1 MKLSSS
7 AVFVALAIAGSSNSQ
22 RCSNIK
28 TRKEIRSLSSSEY
41 NTYTSTLN
49 QMYNLG
55 WFNWFAFIHTR
66 FFGPIHGT
74 PQFLPWHRRFLL
86 EFESLA
92 QYYNP
97 QYVQPYWDA
106 SIDFANPSRSVVLS
120 GQYVGGDGRSGD
132 RCITNGIQ
140 YGWINA
146 IPDGACLRRNFENNG
161 NISPYLSPEVLTSD
175 IQTSANFAEYS
186 YKLEGWYHNQVHNS
200 IGFDMLS
207 SYSPLD
213 ALFML
218 HHSNVDR
225 LWWRF
230 QSARSQ
236 NLLSYSQS
244 TDERVTFYNNKVS
257 DLLQVGYGFL
267 CYQYADAP
275 ALRRRDDGSDPSD
288 VAAVIETPEMNL
300 ATALSSDALK
310 KYFPH
315 LIDDSTNV
323 NSVAMPNAVSTNAI
337 NYAKSRKNN
346 INASPVAAASAPVVS
361 DANIPIAAA
370 IAIDDN
376 LSLNSVSNPASNIS
390 IAPVNN
396 NVADTIVAASNSN
409 SVGVGA
415 GANSGPSSDKPKMPY
430 PSKVPESVL
439 RMHNNDIDA
448 YNLHYQQVIEL
459 VDLLNAQGYVSP
471 YI

>member
-1 MKLSSS
+1 MKFSSS
-7 AVFVALAIAGSSNSQ
+7 SVFIALAIIGSSNSQ
-22 RCSNIK
+22 RCSNIP

-49 QMYNLG
+49 QLYNLG

-66 FFGPIHGT
+66 FFGPIHGS
-74 PQFLPWHRRFLL
+74 PQFLPWHRRFVL

-120 GQYVGGDGRSGD
+120 GQYVGGDGRGDD
-132 RCITNGIQ
+132 RCIPNGIQ
-140 YGWINA
+140 AGWINA
-146 IPDGACLRRNFENNG
+146 IPDGKCLRRQFENNG
-161 NISPYLSPEVLTSD
+161 NINPYISPEALSSD
-175 IQTSANFAEYS
+175 IQTSVDFADYS
-186 YKLEGWYHNQVHNS
+186 YKLESWFHNQVHSS
-200 IGFDMLS
+200 IGLDMLS

-218 HHSNVDR
+218 HHSNIDR

-230 QSARSQ
+230 QSAKSQ

-275 ALRRRDDGSDPSD
+275 ALRRRDDGSASD
-288 VAAVIETPEMNL
+288 VDAVLKTPEMNL
-300 ATALSSDALK
+300 ATALNSDTLK

-315 LIDDSTNV
+315 LLDDSTNI
-323 NSVAMPNAVSTNAI
+323 NSVAMPNVVSENAI
-337 NYAKSRKNN
+337 NYAKSRQNDGY
-346 INASPVAAASAPVVS
+346 APPVAAAIAPF
-361 DANIPIAAA
+361 AA
-370 IAIDDN
+370 IADDAD
-376 LSLNSVSNPASNIS
+376 LSLNSASSPASNLTIT
-390 IAPVNN
+390 PVNES
-396 NVADTIVAASNSN
+396 VADTIVAVANSN
-409 SVGVGA
+409 SVGSGA
-415 GANSGPSSDKPKMPY
+415 GAASGPSSDKPKMPY
-430 PSKVPESVL
+430 PSRVPESLL
-439 RMHNNDIDA
+439 RMHNNDIDK
-448 YNLHYQQVIEL
+448 YNLYYQSVIEF
-459 VDLLNAQGYVSP
+459 VDVLNAQGYVSP